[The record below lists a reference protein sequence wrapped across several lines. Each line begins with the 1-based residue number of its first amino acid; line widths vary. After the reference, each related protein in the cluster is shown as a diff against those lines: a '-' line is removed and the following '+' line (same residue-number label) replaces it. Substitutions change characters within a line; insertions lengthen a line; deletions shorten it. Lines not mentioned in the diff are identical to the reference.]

1 MYKGMEENEVA
12 HMIDES
18 IHYYAG
24 ELFGYDDCWMFK
36 RGELSNRSIAMKGFN
51 EIEREIGTGILK
63 EVKKR
68 AIDET
73 NIDGINYVVVP
84 CNEVIDVY
92 ETYEHNSTEMSEP
105 EFADYD

>member
-1 MYKGMEENEVA
+1 
-12 HMIDES
+12 
-18 IHYYAG
+18 
-24 ELFGYDDCWMFK
+24 MFK
-36 RGELSNRSIAMKGFN
+36 IGELSNRSTAMKDFN

-84 CNEVIDVY
+84 CDEVIDVY
-92 ETYEHNSTEMSEP
+92 ETYEHNSVEMVMN
-105 EFADYD
+105 